1 VKGWNAAI
9 PVYTAFMPSTFAV
22 IDAGSNAIRLQI
34 ASVDQP
40 GVYRITEQD
49 RRPARLGHGVFET
62 GALDPESRE
71 QAFEGLKKFK
81 SIADKHGA
89 TAIRAVATSAMRE
102 AKDGP
107 AFIKEVSGLGLN
119 LEILS
124 EEDEARLI
132 SLGILSGLKFDPPLG
147 LFMDIGGGSA
157 ELAVGS
163 RTNTFAA
170 FSLPLGAVRLTEHY
184 LKHDPPIERELLA
197 MNRFVKQKLAPAV
210 RRVSRE
216 KFTMA
221 FGSGGT
227 MTSLA
232 DMDARMTGEPRQE
245 SLYVLRRARLKSLYD
260 LLRSQ
265 HLKERAAL
273 IAGDPRRADIL
284 VAGSAVL
291 LAMMTELELD
301 YVFVSVR
308 GLRDGLMVDLLRKE
322 YTAYSGAWS
331 EAVDRSESVEEF
343 GEKYNYDK
351 THSAQVSRMALSLFE
366 QLKELHGLPDR
377 YVSVLHAAAML
388 HDIGLFIAYEKH
400 HKHSYYL
407 IKSSGPSS
415 FDALE
420 LDLIANIAR
429 YHRKAHPSPKH
440 LPFSQLTPVQQDV
453 VRKLSAILR
462 VADGLDYGRQ
472 SKVQKIECRR
482 SNGKTLSIR
491 LEGKGDLG
499 DEIRSAADKVSLMN
513 EVYALETVF
522 E

>member
-1 VKGWNAAI
+1 
-9 PVYTAFMPSTFAV
+9 MPTTFAV
-22 IDAGSNAIRLQI
+22 IDAGSNAIRLQV

-40 GVYRITEQD
+40 GTYRVIEQD
-49 RRPARLGHGVFET
+49 RRAVRLGHGVFET
-62 GALDPESRE
+62 GALDPESR
-71 QAFEGLKKFK
+71 ADALDALKRFK
-81 SIADKHGA
+81 AVADKHGA
-89 TAIRAVATSAMRE
+89 KVIRAVATSAMRE

-107 AFIKEVSGLGLN
+107 SFIKEATELGLK

-157 ELAVGS
+157 ELAVGNRS
-163 RTNTFAA
+163 SSFAV
-170 FSLPLGAVRLTEHY
+170 FSVPIGAVRLTEHY
-184 LKHDPPIERELLA
+184 LRHDPPTDKELTA
-197 MNRFVKQKLAPAV
+197 MNRAVKQKLAPAV
-210 RRVSRE
+210 RRLSHE

-232 DMDARMTGEPRQE
+232 DIDARMTGEAHQE

-260 LLRSQ
+260 LLRTQ
-265 HLKERAAL
+265 HLKDRAAL
-273 IAGDPRRADIL
+273 ITGDPKRADIL

-291 LAMMTELELD
+291 LAMMNALELD
-301 YVFVSVR
+301 YVFVSAR
-308 GLRDGLMVDLLRKE
+308 GLRDGLMADMLQKE
-322 YTAYSGAWS
+322 YSAYTAGWTETIA
-331 EAVDRSESVEEF
+331 RSESIEEF

-351 THSAQVSRMALSLFE
+351 AHSRQVSKLAVSLFE
-366 QLKELHGLPDR
+366 QLRELHELPEK
-377 YVSVLHAAAML
+377 YAKILHAAAML

-407 IKSSGPSS
+407 IKSSGPTS
-415 FDALE
+415 FDAAE

-440 LPFSQLTPVQQDV
+440 LPFNQLSTLQQVV

-462 VADGLDYGRQ
+462 VADGLDFGRQ
-472 SKVQKIECRR
+472 AKVDKVECRQNSKR
-482 SNGKTLSIR
+482 LSIR
-491 LEGKGDLG
+491 LEGKGDLR
-499 DEIRSAADKVSLMN
+499 DEIRSAEDKVELMN
-513 EVYALETVF
+513 EVYSLETVF

>member
-1 VKGWNAAI
+1 MG
-9 PVYTAFMPSTFAV
+9 STFAV

-34 ASVDQP
+34 ASVEQP
-40 GVYRITEQD
+40 GTYRVLEQD
-49 RRPARLGHGVFET
+49 RKPARLGHGVFET
-62 GALDPESRE
+62 GALDPESRAE
-71 QAFEGLKKFK
+71 ALDALKRFK
-81 SIADKHGA
+81 SMTDKHGA

-107 AFIKEVSGLGLN
+107 AFIKEAASIGVT

-147 LFMDIGGGSA
+147 LFMDIGGGSV
-157 ELAVGS
+157 ELAVGN
-163 RTNTFAA
+163 RTSSFAM
-170 FSLPLGAVRLTEHY
+170 FSAPVGAVRLTERY
-184 LKHDPPIERELLA
+184 LKQDPPSERELSS

-210 RRVSRE
+210 RRLSRE

-227 MTSLA
+227 MTSLS
-232 DMDARMTGEPRQE
+232 DMDARLTGETHQE

-265 HLKERAAL
+265 HLKDRAAL

-291 LAMMTELELD
+291 LAMMNELELD
-301 YVFVSVR
+301 YIFVSPR
-308 GLRDGLMVDLLRKE
+308 GLRDGLMVDLLRRHYPA
-322 YTAYSGAWS
+322 YTGAWT
-331 EAVDRSESVEEF
+331 EEVDRSESIEEF

-351 THSAQVSRMALSLFE
+351 THCQQVSKLALTIFE
-366 QLKELHGLPDR
+366 QLRELHGLPDR
-377 YVSVLHAAAML
+377 YMNVLHAAAML
-388 HDIGLFIAYEKH
+388 HDIGLFIAYPKH

-415 FDALE
+415 FDAVE

-440 LPFSQLTPVQQDV
+440 LPFSQLTAVQQDV

-472 SKVQKIECRR
+472 CKVRKIECRR
-482 SNGKTLSIR
+482 NGNRSLAIR
-491 LEGKGDLG
+491 LEGAGDLA
-499 DEIRSAADKVSLMN
+499 DEIRSAVDKVTLMN
-513 EVYALETVF
+513 EVYSVETRF

>member
-1 VKGWNAAI
+1 
-9 PVYTAFMPSTFAV
+9 MSSTFAV

-40 GVYRITEQD
+40 GLYRIVEQD

-62 GALDPESRE
+62 GALDPASRME
-71 QAFEGLKKFK
+71 ALEALRRFK
-81 SIADKHGA
+81 NLADRHGA
-89 TAIRAVATSAMRE
+89 KSIRAVATSAMRE

-107 AFIKEVSGLGLN
+107 EFIREAADLGLA

-124 EEDEARLI
+124 EDNEARLI

-157 ELAVGS
+157 ELAVGNRS
-163 RTNTFAA
+163 SSFVTF
-170 FSLPLGAVRLTEHY
+170 SVPIGAVRLTEHY
-184 LKHDPPIERELLA
+184 LLHDPPTEKELTA
-197 MNRFVKQKLAPAV
+197 MNRHVKQKLAPAA
-210 RRVSRE
+210 RRVSAE

-227 MTSLA
+227 MTSLV
-232 DMDARMTGEPRQE
+232 DMDSRLTGETRQE
-245 SLYVLRRARLKSLYD
+245 SLYVLRRGRLKSLYD
-260 LLRSQ
+260 LMRTQ
-265 HLKERAAL
+265 HLKDRAAL
-273 IAGDPRRADIL
+273 ITGDPRRADIL

-291 LAMMTELELD
+291 LAMMNALDLD
-301 YVFVSVR
+301 YVFVSAR
-308 GLRDGLMVDLLRKE
+308 GLRDGLMVDLLQRE
-322 YTAYSGAWS
+322 YSAYTGAWT
-331 EAVDRSESVEEF
+331 EDVERSESIEEF

-351 THSAQVSRMALSLFE
+351 AHSQQVARLAVSLFE
-366 QLKELHGLPDR
+366 QLRDLHGLPDR
-377 YVSVLHAAAML
+377 YTKVLHAAAML
-388 HDIGLFIAYEKH
+388 HDIGLFIAYAKH

-415 FDALE
+415 FDAVE

-429 YHRKAHPSPKH
+429 YQRKAHPSPKH
-440 LPFSQLTPVQQDV
+440 LPFSQLSSLQQDV

-462 VADGLDYGRQ
+462 VADGLDFGRQ
-472 SKVQKIECRR
+472 AKVEQIEIRR
-482 SNGKTLSIR
+482 INGRELC
-491 LEGKGDLG
+491 LHLLGKGDLT
-499 DEIRSAADKVSLMN
+499 DEIRSASDKAELMN

>member
-1 VKGWNAAI
+1 
-9 PVYTAFMPSTFAV
+9 MPSNFVV

-40 GVYRITEQD
+40 GTYRIIEQD
-49 RRPARLGHGVFET
+49 RKPARLGHGVFET

-71 QAFEGLKKFK
+71 QALDALKKFK
-81 SIADKHGA
+81 NNADKNGA

-107 AFIKEVSGLGLN
+107 AFVKDVAELGVK

-132 SLGILSGLKFDPPLG
+132 SVGILSGLKFDPPLG

-157 ELAVGS
+157 ELTVGNHD
-163 RTNTFAA
+163 NTFAA

-184 LKHDPPIERELLA
+184 LKHDPPTDKELSA
-197 MNRFVKQKLAPAV
+197 MNRFVKQKLSPAIH
-210 RRVSRE
+210 RLSRE

-232 DMDARMTGEPRQE
+232 DMDARMTGETRQG

-265 HLKERAAL
+265 PVKERAAL

-284 VAGSAVL
+284 VAGSGVL
-291 LAMMTELELD
+291 LNMMSELELD

-322 YTAYSGAWS
+322 YTAYTGPWT
-331 EAVDRSESVEEF
+331 ETENRSESVEEF

-351 THSAQVSRMALSLFE
+351 SHSQQVSKLALTLFD
-366 QLKELHGLPDR
+366 QLREFHGLPER
-377 YVSVLHAAAML
+377 YTNVLHAAAML

-462 VADGLDYGRQ
+462 VADALDYGRQ
-472 SKVQKIECRR
+472 AKVQKLECRR
-482 SNGKTLSIR
+482 SNGKVLSIR
-491 LEGKGDLG
+491 LEGKGDFT
-499 DEIRSAADKVSLMN
+499 DEIRSANDKVSLMN
-513 EVYALETVF
+513 EVYGLNTVF

>member
-1 VKGWNAAI
+1 MTTTFAAI
-9 PVYTAFMPSTFAV
+9 DV
-22 IDAGSNAIRLQI
+22 GSNAIRIQI

-40 GVYRITEQD
+40 GTYRVLEQD
-49 RRPARLGHGVFET
+49 RRPVRLGHGVFET
-62 GALDPESRE
+62 GALDPGSRAE
-71 QAFEGLKKFK
+71 ALEALKRFK
-81 SIADKHGA
+81 SLADKHGA
-89 TAIRAVATSAMRE
+89 KTIRAVATSAMRE

-107 AFIKEVSGLGLN
+107 AFIKEAAALGVN

-157 ELAVGS
+157 ELAVGNRS
-163 RTNTFAA
+163 SSFVTF
-170 FSLPLGAVRLTEHY
+170 SVPIGAVRLTEHY
-184 LKHDPPIERELLA
+184 LRHDPPTEKELLA
-197 MNRFVKQKLAPAV
+197 MSRSVKQKLAPAV
-210 RRVSRE
+210 RRLNHE

-232 DMDARMTGEPRQE
+232 DIDSRMTGEAHQE

-260 LLRSQ
+260 LMRTQ
-265 HLKERAAL
+265 HLKDRAAL
-273 IAGDPRRADIL
+273 ITGDQKRADIL

-291 LAMMTELELD
+291 LAMMTALKLD
-301 YVFVSVR
+301 YIFVSSR
-308 GLRDGLMVDLLRKE
+308 GLRDGLMVDLLQKE
-322 YTAYSGAWS
+322 YAPYNGGWMET
-331 EAVDRSESVEEF
+331 VDRSESIEEF

-351 THSAQVSRMALSLFE
+351 AHCQQVSKLAVSLFE
-366 QLKELHGLPDR
+366 QLRELHGLPDK
-377 YVSVLHAAAML
+377 YAKVLHAAAML

-407 IKSSGPSS
+407 IKSSGPTS
-415 FDALE
+415 FDSLE

-440 LPFSQLTPVQQDV
+440 LPFSQLSPMHQDV

-462 VADGLDYGRQ
+462 VADGLDFGRQ
-472 SKVQKIECRR
+472 AKVEKLECQRPHAR
-482 SNGKTLSIR
+482 TLSIR
-491 LEGKGDLG
+491 LDGKGDLR
-499 DEIRSAADKVSLMN
+499 DEIRSAVDKAELMN
-513 EVYALETVF
+513 EVYSLETKF
-522 E
+522 Q